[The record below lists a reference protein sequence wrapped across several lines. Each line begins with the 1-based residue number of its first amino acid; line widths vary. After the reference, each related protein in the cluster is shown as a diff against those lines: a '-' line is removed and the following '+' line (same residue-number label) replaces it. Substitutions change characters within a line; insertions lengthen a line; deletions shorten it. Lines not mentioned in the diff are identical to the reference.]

1 MFKNRINAARAL
13 LASGAIAMGTS
24 AHAALPTAVGEAITE
39 YQTDALSAIGLV
51 MAAGVAIWGL
61 NKLASK
67 LGWK

>member
-1 MFKNRINAARAL
+1 MFKNRVNALRSL
-13 LASGAIAMGTS
+13 VASGAVVVGAS
-24 AHAALPTAVGEAITE
+24 AHAALPEGVSDAITT
-39 YQTDALSAIGLV
+39 YQTDALAAIGLV